1 LTLRFCKGQFDDK
14 QESTVDAS
22 FLEQSLTIGEQK
34 HTLRLWD
41 TAGQEK
47 YHALNAVYYRGAA
60 GALIVY
66 SVEDLDSF
74 EKLKTWYVELRKY
87 LGDETPIIIA
97 GNKCDLPT
105 YTVPREAGEAYAA
118 EQNVEHKW
126 TSAKTGKGVD
136 DVFRTLT
143 QSK

>member
-1 LTLRFCKGQFDDK
+1 M
-14 QESTVDAS
+14 
-22 FLEQSLTIGEQK
+22 
-34 HTLRLWD
+34 
-41 TAGQEK
+41 
-47 YHALNAVYYRGAA
+47 
-60 GALIVY
+60 IVY

-87 LGDETPIIIA
+87 LGDSTPIIIA

-105 YTVPREAGEAYAA
+105 YTVSREAGESYAA
-118 EQNVEHKW
+118 EVGVEHKW

-143 QSK
+143 QSKLTRCDLQLLMHSLFRNFGSAKGNWRRRLTQT

>member
-1 LTLRFCKGQFDDK
+1 M
-14 QESTVDAS
+14 
-22 FLEQSLTIGEQK
+22 
-34 HTLRLWD
+34 
-41 TAGQEK
+41 
-47 YHALNAVYYRGAA
+47 
-60 GALIVY
+60 Y

-143 QSK
+143 QSKQLVTYVQLLNPCFVTEIVEHQKATGTGGGRRKKKDDRLDRKADGL

>member
-1 LTLRFCKGQFDDK
+1 M
-14 QESTVDAS
+14 
-22 FLEQSLTIGEQK
+22 
-34 HTLRLWD
+34 RLWD

-74 EKLKTWYVELRKY
+74 EKLKLWYVELRKY
-87 LGDETPIIIA
+87 LGDDVPIIIA

-105 YTVPREAGEAYAA
+105 YTVPRDAGEAYAA
-118 EQNVEHKW
+118 EVGVEHKF
-126 TSAKTGKGVD
+126 TSAKTGKAVD
-136 DVFRTLT
+136 ELFRTL
-143 QSK
+143 S